1 MRARLTRDA
10 ERLVEQHIDSAG
22 LLDLLL
28 LLRGTPDRAWTE
40 EEICAELQ
48 CPPGWPGEQLRR
60 LRAAGLAARE
70 GAGHRYAPGTP
81 RLEAAVDSLAGA
93 WRRDRARMTSLMLAP
108 QRRRRMAP
116 FEG

>member
-10 ERLVEQHIDSAG
+10 ERLVERHLDSAG

-28 LLRGTPDRAWTE
+28 LLRGRPDRAWTAG
-40 EEICAELQ
+40 EICDELR

-70 GAGHRYAPGTP
+70 GDGHRYAPATP
-81 RLEAAVDSLAGA
+81 RLAAAVDSLAGT
-93 WRRDRARMTSLMLAP
+93 WRRDRARVTRLILAP
-108 QRRRRMAP
+108 RRRRVAP
-116 FEG
+116 FGR